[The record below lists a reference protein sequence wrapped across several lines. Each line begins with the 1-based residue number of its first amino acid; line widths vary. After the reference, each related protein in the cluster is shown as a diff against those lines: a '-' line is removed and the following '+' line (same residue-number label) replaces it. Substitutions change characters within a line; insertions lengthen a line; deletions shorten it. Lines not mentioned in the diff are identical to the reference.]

1 MNVTCDMFTIIVIAV
16 TQQAVRQVIHYLAA
30 EMKKKGIDLNITD
43 QYQYTPLHFAAMRG
57 NEAVTSALLE
67 LGAHVGVSHCD
78 CV

>member
-1 MNVTCDMFTIIVIAV
+1 MSVVRVHVYNSDCCD
-16 TQQAVRQVIHYLAA
+16 QQAVRQVIHYLAA

-67 LGAHVGVSHCD
+67 LGAHVGVSHCA

>member
-1 MNVTCDMFTIIVIAV
+1 M
-16 TQQAVRQVIHYLAA
+16 IHYLAA

-67 LGAHVGVSHCD
+67 LGAHVGVSRCD